1 MSNILKTNPPSLVLA
16 IQYNYDNTEGLTPEA
31 LLAYW
36 AALTEAAK
44 EDEPRRSFANIH
56 AALPFTASTSF
67 SLDLGGYEVFKQTEA
82 LAELFHRAQQ
92 QAAPTSARLASV
104 ITEHNIAEG
113 YSLEDFAKASA
124 VGLYLSAGLED
135 LPDVVTYDRIQ
146 EDFGILRDC
155 AVWEVFED
163 LEHGT
168 IAGLLA
174 DQYTQNLSDYQ
185 LCSAA
190 GRKAAQAE
198 ATALVQQLTAII
210 EEELLPAAAR
220 IAIQDFRRLNETL
233 IASSKFL
240 AETAP
245 TKE

>member
-1 MSNILKTNPPSLVLA
+1 MSNT
-16 IQYNYDNTEGLTPEA
+16 
-31 LLAYW
+31 
-36 AALTEAAK
+36 
-44 EDEPRRSFANIH
+44 
-56 AALPFTASTSF
+56 
-67 SLDLGGYEVFKQTEA
+67 QT
-82 LAELFHRAQQ
+82 HD
-92 QAAPTSARLASV
+92 SARLASV

-113 YSLEDFAKASA
+113 YSIEDFAKASA

-146 EDFGILRDC
+146 EDPETLRDC

-185 LCSAA
+185 LCFDA
-190 GRKAAQAE
+190 GRKAAQAK

-210 EEELLPAAAR
+210 VEELLPAAAR
-220 IAIQDFRRLNETL
+220 IAVQDFRRLNETL